1 MSADPRAALPKL
13 PPRRGI
19 APMSFE
25 TYEETRLFAG
35 AIRRTTQETS
45 MPPWFAD
52 SHVGQFS
59 NDPSLKSEE
68 IGALAAW
75 AEAKS
80 PAGNTK
86 DARRHGAGRKAG
98 VSPRRIWY

>member
-1 MSADPRAALPKL
+1 M
-13 PPRRGI
+13 

-25 TYEETRLFAG
+25 TYGEIRLFAG
-35 AIRRTTQETS
+35 AIRRTTQDIS
-45 MPPWFAD
+45 MALWFAD

-59 NDPSLKSEE
+59 NDPSLRPEE

-80 PAGNTK
+80 PAGETG
-86 DARRHGAGRKAG
+86 RHGAGRKAG
-98 VSPRRIWY
+98 ASPMWICC

>member
-1 MSADPRAALPKL
+1 
-13 PPRRGI
+13 
-19 APMSFE
+19 MSFE

-52 SHVGQFS
+52 SHVGHFS
-59 NDPSLKSEE
+59 NDPPLKSEE
-68 IGALAAW
+68 IGALAAR

-80 PAGNTK
+80 PAGDTK

-98 VSPRRIWY
+98 VSPRRIWC

>member
-1 MSADPRAALPKL
+1 MP
-13 PPRRGI
+13 
-19 APMSFE
+19 FE
-25 TYEETRLFAG
+25 T
-35 AIRRTTQETS
+35 QEKS

-59 NDPSLKSEE
+59 NDPSLRPEE

-80 PAGNTK
+80 PAGETG
-86 DARRHGAGRKAG
+86 RHGAGRKAG
-98 VSPRRIWY
+98 ASPMWICC